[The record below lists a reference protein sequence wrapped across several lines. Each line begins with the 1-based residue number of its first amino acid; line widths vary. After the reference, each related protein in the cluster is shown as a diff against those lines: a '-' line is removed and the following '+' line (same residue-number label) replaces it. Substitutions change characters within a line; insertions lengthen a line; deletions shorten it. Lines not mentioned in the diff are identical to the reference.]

1 MSPQVGLTLLV
12 GIVASIEDLARRRI
26 SNWIPLAALAGGIA
40 LQTWQS
46 GWRGTMWAVLG
57 AATGFAVFFVRYWL
71 FNMGG
76 GDVKLMAGFG
86 AILGVQK
93 ILWATLWSAAFGG
106 LWALAVIGVLAAR
119 NRLLRRTNVARP
131 ETIPYAPAIAL
142 GVLIAL
148 VPAQ

>member
-1 MSPQVGLTLLV
+1 M
-12 GIVASIEDLARRRI
+12 ARRRI
-26 SNWIPLAALAGGIA
+26 SDWIPIAALAGGIA
-40 LQTWQS
+40 LQAWQN
-46 GWRGTMWAVLG
+46 GWRGAMWAVLG

-106 LWALAVIGVLAAR
+106 IWALVVIGAVAVW
-119 NRLLRRTNVARP
+119 NRLRRRPDAARP
-131 ETIPYAPAIAL
+131 ETIPYAPAITL

-148 VPAQ
+148 VPAN